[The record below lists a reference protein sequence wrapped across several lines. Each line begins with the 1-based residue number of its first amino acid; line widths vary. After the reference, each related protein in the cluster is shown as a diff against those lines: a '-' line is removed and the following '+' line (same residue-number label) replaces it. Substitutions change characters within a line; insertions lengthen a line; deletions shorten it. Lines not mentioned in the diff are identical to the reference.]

1 MFFRAFA
8 KLARAVVPARPPEP
22 EVFRDLGKIESFPTL
37 SDTAVRV
44 IALSH
49 DPDSTI
55 AGMAHAVRRDGVV
68 AAAVLKAAN
77 SALYRGRY
85 QVEDVL
91 DAVVRLGLRGCTNVV
106 TAFCMK
112 GHYKHPTP
120 DGQAA
125 CDGLLRHALFT
136 ANVAA
141 RANALLDL
149 GFKGEEFTAG
159 LLHDIGRVILCVR
172 SPAGFAEADPM
183 TFDEDGTVL
192 AREQEAVGFDHC
204 EVGVRFARA
213 NKLPESIAA
222 AILNHHF
229 PAADGEHRRLTALV
243 ALADRLAN
251 HVQRTHA
258 LKGYGFDACPGFRV
272 LRAGL
277 RPPAAD
283 ELKTAL
289 PGAVVQ
295 ALRATRHMLRLTAG

>member
-8 KLARAVVPARPPEP
+8 KLARAIAPLPPIEP
-22 EVFRDLGKIESFPTL
+22 DAIRDLGRIESFPTM

-44 IALSH
+44 IGLAN
-49 DPDSTI
+49 DPDATI
-55 AGMAHAVRRDGVV
+55 AGMAQVIRRDGVV

-85 QVEDVL
+85 PTEDVL
-91 DAVVRLGLRGCTNVV
+91 DAVVRLGMRGCTSVV

-112 GHYKHPTP
+112 GHYRHPTP

-136 ANVAA
+136 ANIAA
-141 RANALLDL
+141 RANAAADL

-172 SPAGFAEADPM
+172 SPAGFARADPM
-183 TFDEDGTVL
+183 TFKEDPRVL
-192 AREQEAVGFDHC
+192 AREREMVGLDHC

-213 NKLPESIAA
+213 NKLPESVSE

-251 HVQRTHA
+251 HVQREHA
-258 LKGYGFDACPGFRV
+258 LKGYAADDCPGFRV
-272 LRAGL
+272 LQSRL
-277 RPPAAD
+277 RPPAA
-283 ELKTAL
+283 EKLRAAI

>member
-8 KLARAVVPARPPEP
+8 KLARAVVPPPPVEAAALK
-22 EVFRDLGKIESFPTL
+22 DLGRIESFPTM

-49 DPDSTI
+49 DPDATI
-55 AGMAHAVRRDGVV
+55 VGMAQVIRRDGVV

-112 GHYKHPTP
+112 GHYKHTDP

-136 ANVAA
+136 ANIAA
-141 RANALLDL
+141 RTNAVLDL

-172 SPAGFAEADPM
+172 SPGGFAKADPM
-183 TFDEDGTVL
+183 TFHEDGKVL
-192 AREQEAVGFDHC
+192 ARERDAVGFDHC
-204 EVGVRFARA
+204 ELGVRFARA
-213 NKLPESIAA
+213 NKLPESVTE

-229 PAADGEHRRLTALV
+229 PGAESEHRRLAALV
-243 ALADRLAN
+243 ALSDRLAN

-258 LKGYGFDACPGFRV
+258 LKGYSFDACPGFRV
-272 LRAGL
+272 LQARL
-277 RPPAAD
+277 RPKDAD
-283 ELKTAL
+283 RLRTAV

>member
-8 KLARAVVPARPPEP
+8 KLARAVVAPPPPEP
-22 EVFRDLGKIESFPTL
+22 AAFRDLGKIESFPTL

-44 IALSH
+44 IALAH
-49 DPDSTI
+49 HPDATI
-55 AGMAHAVRRDGVV
+55 AAMAHAVRRDGVV

-77 SALYRGRY
+77 SALCRGRS

-91 DAVVRLGLRGCTNVV
+91 DAVVRLGIRGCTNVV

-136 ANVAA
+136 ANIAA
-141 RANALLDL
+141 RANAALDL

-172 SPAGFAEADPM
+172 SPAGFANADPM
-183 TFDEDGTVL
+183 TFDEDGRVL
-192 AREQEAVGFDHC
+192 AREREAVGFDHC

-213 NKLPESIAA
+213 NKLPESVAE

-229 PAADGEHRRLTALV
+229 PAAEGEHRRLTALV
-243 ALADRLAN
+243 ALSDRLAN

-258 LKGYGFDACPGFRV
+258 LKGYSFDECPGFRV
-272 LRAGL
+272 LQGRLG
-277 RPPAAD
+277 PAAAGH
-283 ELKTAL
+283 LRQGL
-289 PGAVVQ
+289 PEAVVQ
-295 ALRATRHMLRLTAG
+295 ALRATRHMLRLTSS